1 MVAFLYRLLF
11 GCNWQEFLFYGDGE
25 WGNQFCT
32 AHREFAFKTANI
44 CTKVLCRF
52 LCPTLLTGSFWIV
65 FLICIYWFV
74 DTFNMRENY
83 FAISL
88 SVILTLINFADLVL
102 FDVCVHHKKSC
113 WKSSIII
120 SASLP
125 NVLSCSEK
133 QLVFSDPDTQFP
145 TVGDA
150 ARKTLGR
157 RPAIKLYYRKNQHIF
172 SSTIYGVTENYLSP
186 RCKAEVKTK
195 LQFKATV
202 LLLWFFES
210 IKKWYKSHF
219 FLPVLCKFELFFV
232 IVWCTSGC

>member
-1 MVAFLYRLLF
+1 M
-11 GCNWQEFLFYGDGE
+11 
-25 WGNQFCT
+25 
-32 AHREFAFKTANI
+32 
-44 CTKVLCRF
+44 CTKVDDTLQVSLPHAPHSILLNCIF
-52 LCPTLLTGSFWIV
+52 LCIS
-65 FLICIYWFV
+65 WFV

-83 FAISL
+83 FAVSL
-88 SVILTLINFADLVL
+88 SVILTLINFAHLVL

-145 TVGDA
+145 TVEDA
-150 ARKTLGR
+150 ARKALGR
-157 RPAIKLYYRKNQHIF
+157 RPAIKLYYRKKQRIF
-172 SSTIYGVTENYLSP
+172 SSSIYGVTENYLCP
-186 RCKAEVKTK
+186 GCKAEVEIK

-210 IKKWYKSHF
+210 IKNWYKSHF
-219 FLPVLCKFELFFV
+219 FLPHLCKFELFLLLSDAPQAVDVHSFAISNCSCPCCSV
-232 IVWCTSGC
+232 NTNSEGYQGGVRML

>member
-1 MVAFLYRLLF
+1 MDAENIIASNLSLNKYISQCSGCISLQTAFMVAIGKSFFF
-11 GCNWQEFLFYGDGE
+11 GDAE

-44 CTKVLCRF
+44 CTNRRLIILCRF
-52 LCPTLLTGSFWIV
+52 LCPALLKESFWIV
-65 FLICIYWFV
+65 FLICISWFV

-83 FAISL
+83 FAILL

-102 FDVCVHHKKSC
+102 FDVWVQHKKSC

-120 SASLP
+120 PASLP

-186 RCKAEVKTK
+186 RCKAEVKIN
-195 LQFKATV
+195 LEFKATV
-202 LLLWFFES
+202 LLFWFFES
-210 IKKWYKSHF
+210 FKKM
-219 FLPVLCKFELFFV
+219 L
-232 IVWCTSGC
+232 